1 MLSLLACQ
9 FVGVPLH
16 TASACV
22 RGAIADHSV
31 QDSSIVDMCVR
42 AVRLCDM
49 CNLCKICVRLCAQF
63 ACKYVSQPQHV
74 CVGGGPLLRAQC
86 VQDVC
91 LRAQPAGLSTQM
103 QVCVRALCY
112 TIGRVSWSRVNSD
125 SEKLIALAVAD
136 SLLQRSTVVAQ
147 ALRRAAMPADGW
159 TKMTSE
165 ERRLAQEWYSQNKK
179 PSEIAEL
186 LNRDTSTLTRLLC
199 MKKAAKKQGRPEALT
214 DAAVDLLERRLD
226 ELIVKADGRRTV
238 TADWLM
244 KATKC
249 KASKKSVLK
258 ALHKRNIYFRKLREK
273 PVLTPEDVK
282 ARLAFAKKY
291 RNKTKDWWL
300 RNVHAFIDGKHFQ
313 VYLNG
318 QETVHSGF
326 LLD

>member
-1 MLSLLACQ
+1 M
-9 FVGVPLH
+9 
-16 TASACV
+16 
-22 RGAIADHSV
+22 
-31 QDSSIVDMCVR
+31 
-42 AVRLCDM
+42 
-49 CNLCKICVRLCAQF
+49 
-63 ACKYVSQPQHV
+63 
-74 CVGGGPLLRAQC
+74 
-86 VQDVC
+86 
-91 LRAQPAGLSTQM
+91 
-103 QVCVRALCY
+103 
-112 TIGRVSWSRVNSD
+112 
-125 SEKLIALAVAD
+125 
-136 SLLQRSTVVAQ
+136 
-147 ALRRAAMPADGW
+147 
-159 TKMTSE
+159 
-165 ERRLAQEWYSQNKK
+165 
-179 PSEIAEL
+179 
-186 LNRDTSTLTRLLC
+186 
-199 MKKAAKKQGRPEALT
+199 
-214 DAAVDLLERRLD
+214 DLLERRLD